1 MTRHACVLVALL
13 VVALHAGRTDAA
25 EAPAKAVFARA
36 KRLFEERNYVDA
48 ITAFEE
54 AYRLKPHYFV
64 QCSIARCYENI
75 NAFIKA
81 AERYRRCLQEGADRT
96 PVGDRVRRSL
106 EKVESKIAW
115 VTVRS
120 PGAGGMIY
128 VDGREVD
135 RAPGKIPLDP
145 GDHVVEVRREGAR
158 PAKASLTLEISGSKT
173 VTLVPEPLP
182 EGPAG
187 PVDRPERPP
196 TPRRKGLHP
205 AWFWTSVALTAAFTA
220 TFVAL
225 GAQSW
230 KLRSEYEDDPT
241 EDGYNT
247 FIERRRL
254 TNVFVGLAAAAAA
267 SGTVLFF
274 FTDFRGHKGEEGRAS
289 AWGVGLRGTF

>member
-13 VVALHAGRTDAA
+13 AVALHAGRADAD
-25 EAPAKAVFARA
+25 ESPAKQVFARA
-36 KRLFEERNYVDA
+36 KQLFEERNYVDA
-48 ITAFEE
+48 IKAFEE

-64 QCSIARCYENI
+64 QCSIARCHENI

-81 AERYRRCLQEGADRT
+81 AERYRRCLQEGAAET

-106 EKVESKIAW
+106 AKVESKIAW

-120 PGAGGMIY
+120 PGEGGMIY

-158 PAKASLTLEISGSKT
+158 PARASLTLEIGGSKT

-182 EGPAG
+182 QE
-187 PVDRPERPP
+187 PVDRPERPRP
-196 TPRRKGLHP
+196 APRRKGLHP
-205 AWFWTSVALTAAFTA
+205 AWFWTSAALTAAFTA

-225 GAQSW
+225 GVQSY

-241 EDGYNT
+241 EEGYNS

-274 FTDFRGHKGEEGRAS
+274 FTDFRGQESPQGKAS
-289 AWGVGLRGTF
+289 ASWGVGLRGTF